1 MEPIYSLEQY
11 GKMRGLDIQ
20 IATDDTPPLA
30 SLVNLTGKA
39 AIVTGG
45 ARGLGF
51 HVVNRLAE
59 AGAKV
64 MIVDIATDFAEDAV
78 EFFRNKGADVGFIL
92 ADIRS
97 TDQIREAVERTT
109 EAYGQIDILVNC
121 AGVMGIQPALEMT
134 EAEWNTLVDVN
145 ARGCVFFSQI
155 VARHMVE
162 RGIKGKIVNVATN
175 AVEPFASDWFAAELG
190 YVASKAGL
198 IKASEVLAAALA
210 EHGIVV
216 TVVKPGGMRS
226 PGAFLMK
233 RDDRVTAKPTAARP
247 PLAMNPD
254 AVGRVV
260 FALATGL
267 ADFATGAILNVDGGS
282 SLGVRA

>member
-1 MEPIYSLEQY
+1 MKPIYSLEQY
-11 GKMRGLDIQ
+11 GKMRGLDIK
-20 IATDDTPPLA
+20 IASDETPSLA
-30 SLVNLTGKA
+30 SLLDLTGKV

-51 HVVNRLAE
+51 HVVYRLAE

-78 EFFRNKGADVGFIL
+78 EFFTQRGADVGFVL
-92 ADIRS
+92 ADIRAQ
-97 TDQIREAVERTT
+97 DQIERAVAATVD
-109 EAYGQIDILVNC
+109 AYGQIDILVNC
-121 AGVMGIQPALEMT
+121 AGVMGIQPTLEAT
-134 EAEWNTLVDVN
+134 EDDWNVLLDVN
-145 ARGCVFFSQI
+145 ARGNVFFCQA

-162 RGIKGKIVNVATN
+162 RGIKGKIVNVASN
-175 AVEPFASDWFAAELG
+175 AVEPSASDWFANELG

-216 TVVKPGGMRS
+216 TVVNPGGMRT

-233 RDDRVTAKPTAARP
+233 RDDRVTAKPSSSRP

-267 ADFATGAILNVDGGS
+267 ADFATGAVLNVDGGS
-282 SLGVRA
+282 SLGARV